1 MQPEKKGFEFCQS
14 TSFSPFKNIKGAYM
28 PEYNVSIVHT
38 IRIVG
43 VATVR
48 AESEE
53 ATLAKMQ
60 QRADEG
66 HLGRVEWHIEE
77 DQSGGDERYEQE
89 VHLTIETVTED

>member
-1 MQPEKKGFEFCQS
+1 MERGSGQGEH
-14 TSFSPFKNIKGAYM
+14 M

-43 VATVR
+43 VATVM
-48 AESEE
+48 ADSEE
-53 ATLAKMQ
+53 AALAKMQ

-66 HLGRVEWHIEE
+66 NLGRVEWRIEE
-77 DQSGGDERYEQE
+77 DQSGVDEWYEQE

>member
-1 MQPEKKGFEFCQS
+1 
-14 TSFSPFKNIKGAYM
+14 M

-48 AESEE
+48 ADAEE
-53 ATLAKMQ
+53 AALAQMQ
-60 QRADEG
+60 QRATAG
-66 HLGRVEWHIEE
+66 KLGRVEWRIVE
-77 DQSGGDERYEQE
+77 DQSGVEEWYEQE